1 MALVHGPA
9 AARVGNGLGSAGAL
23 ERRADQ
29 TKVPPQQEG
38 SDGGGGGTEDETRTN
53 GVEAHDE
60 ARADR
65 AATTMDHDDEVKPP
79 RAAPKPPPPKPPAP
93 VIPPQVLAV
102 FETRLGQLESIATE
116 KQQHAKMYREVSLE
130 LITFVEDMGFDDPF
144 HPNFDGANPWIR
156 RKGASRE
163 SRLSNARPSTR
174 RASGREVNDD
184 VGVDAPSASSSSP
197 RASKSAAPEQ
207 DDSSE
212 ARGCF
217 GRRRRR
223 TSKPT
228 QQLQRL

>member
-60 ARADR
+60 ARARDR
-65 AATTMDHDDEVKPP
+65 AATTMDHDDEVKHP
-79 RAAPKPPPPKPPAP
+79 RAAPKPPPPEPPAP

-197 RASKSAAPEQ
+197 ASKSAAPEQ